1 MIRLAPFICI
11 ILLLNCCAS
20 DSLSDKDMYALL
32 SVCQNEFY
40 LQKGVDLEEILT
52 AFEKELIEEG
62 HLLDATGKSFRILFR
77 DLHQEI
83 YFSPPLKKDDFVAAA
98 LYENPAD
105 LIICAANTF
114 NVDSMLILNLP
125 YTKFTQK
132 INEYLTENENVSVQ
146 RLFHF
151 YGHDLQADDF
161 EMPFIRES
169 VLLFLYRW
177 YFNSKYNRDIPID
190 LDQLSNDILDNN

>member
-1 MIRLAPFICI
+1 MIRLTPLIC
-11 ILLLNCCAS
+11 LLMLLNFCTT
-20 DSLSDKDMYALL
+20 DSLTEKDIYALL

-40 LQKGVDLEEILT
+40 FEQGVDLEEVLT

-62 HLLDATGKSFRILFR
+62 HLLDPTGKSFRILFR

-105 LIICAANTF
+105 LMICVENTF
-114 NVDSMLILNLP
+114 NIDTTQILNLP

-132 INEYLTENENVSVQ
+132 LSEYLTENESVSVQ

-151 YGHDLQADDF
+151 YGHDLQAEDF

-190 LDQLSNDILDNN
+190 LDEL